1 MEARAKQ
8 RNIGMTA
15 RKVRRV
21 INEVRG
27 KEVENAL
34 NILRFM
40 PYAAARVVEKN
51 LKDAVANAQQKWGV
65 SASGLIISAI
75 TADDGTMLKRSKP
88 RAQGRI
94 YKRLKR
100 TSHLTVQVSVI
111 ANKAK

>member
-8 RNIGMTA
+8 RNIGMPA
-15 RKVRRV
+15 RKLRRI

-27 KEVENAL
+27 KQVESAM

-51 LKDAVANAQQKWGV
+51 LRDAIANAQQKWGV
-65 SASGLIISAI
+65 SANGLVISAI
-75 TADDGTMLKRSKP
+75 MADDGHMTKRAKP
-88 RAQGRI
+88 RAQGRV
-94 YKRLKR
+94 YKRLRR